1 MLKKNVLQEAQISN
15 VAFSPTLDKKAKE
28 PFFPRPVRELVYNDN
43 DIPLMLGYT
52 SHEYIMFLKG

>member
-1 MLKKNVLQEAQISN
+1 MLQEAQISN